1 MAKFDLLGFGN
12 EPKRIPVG
20 QSMRTKLL
28 VRSKGKCEKCHRSFE
43 GIKPHIHHKD
53 GNPKNNKMTNLKVLC
68 PNCHSSAHDKPI
80 KKKPITEFENPFM
93 GKTSRKNPFFSL

>member
-12 EPKRIPVG
+12 NEPKRIPVR
-20 QSMRTKLL
+20 QSMKTKLL
-28 VRSKGKCEKCHRSFE
+28 VRSKGKCEKCHQSLE

-53 GNPKNNKMTNLKVLC
+53 GNPKNNKISNLKVLC

-80 KKKPITEFENPFM
+80 KRKKSKDDFNPLF
-93 GKTSRKNPFFSL
+93 GKNPFL